1 MLGCKAET
9 TTPVLVA
16 ATVENCVQLEPPF
29 MLYCQIS
36 ATAEELAAH
45 KRLRLGG
52 ERLERLVHG
61 LLKLLLV
68 LVEPD
73 ALVIESQ
80 LPEKISGSG
89 SKSVKHDIRS
99 FLLLSY

>member
-1 MLGCKAET
+1 
-9 TTPVLVA
+9 
-16 ATVENCVQLEPPF
+16 
-29 MLYCQIS
+29 MLYREPQMILVRP
-36 ATAEELAAH
+36 APEQPPRVAVDARDVQAAVHLREAAAH

-73 ALVIESQ
+73 ALVIECQ